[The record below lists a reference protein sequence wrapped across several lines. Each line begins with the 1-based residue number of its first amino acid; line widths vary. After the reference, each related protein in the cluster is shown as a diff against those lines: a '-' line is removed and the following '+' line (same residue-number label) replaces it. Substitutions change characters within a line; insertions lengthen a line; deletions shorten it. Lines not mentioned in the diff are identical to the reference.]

1 MKTLY
6 LDCGMGAAGDML
18 TAALLELL
26 PDQDAFLQ
34 ELNHI
39 GIPGVEIAKER
50 VSKCGIGGTHVTV
63 KVNGAEEEAE
73 DAHFHL
79 HEHEHHHKHDHDH
92 EHDHEHEH
100 HHGHEEHTHGHA
112 HHHSGMHEIEH
123 IVRDLNVSD
132 KVQEDIL
139 GVYRLIAQAE
149 SRAHGVPVTGIHFH
163 EVGTMDAIAD
173 ITAVCLLMEKLAP
186 ERVVVSPV
194 HVGSGHVHCAHG
206 ILPVPAPATAYILRD
221 VPIYGGAVKGE
232 LCTPTGAALL
242 KYFAHSFGDMPV
254 MKTEAIGYGM
264 GKKDFE
270 CANCVRVL
278 LGETAEQR
286 ETVYE
291 LSCNVDDMT
300 AEELGFAMDRLFD
313 AGALEVYTAAVG
325 MKKSRPGTL
334 LRVLCEEQDREA
346 LVRAIFRHTTTLGI
360 RENTCGRYTLRRST
374 AIVNTPWGDVR
385 RKDSAGY
392 GVNRSKLEYDDLAKI
407 AREQGMSLR
416 QVRQAAERSPVKET
430 GMTKEAVIEF
440 FDRLAP
446 TWDDELEA
454 DPDKISFILDK
465 AGVGP
470 GARVLDVACGTGVLF
485 PYYAQRGAAQ
495 VTAVDI
501 SPKMAEI
508 AAGKTADDPRFQVI
522 CGDIEALEPTG
533 DFDCCVVYNAFP
545 HFPEPERLIGKLAA
559 WLKPGGRLTVAHGMG
574 LHALEHHHAGH
585 AARVS
590 RKMLPAPELAGL
602 FPARFRVDT
611 VLSDEGKYVVSGT
624 LLAREDS

>member
-18 TAALLELL
+18 SAALLELL
-26 PDQDAFLQ
+26 PDQDAFLE

-39 GIPGVEIAKER
+39 GIPDVWVTREEA
-50 VSKCGIGGTHVTV
+50 VKCGITGTHIRVTV
-63 KVNGAEEEAE
+63 GGMEEEAG
-73 DAHFHL
+73 DTHL
-79 HEHEHHHKHDHDH
+79 HD
-92 EHDHEHEH
+92 
-100 HHGHEEHTHGHA
+100 HGHEHPHR
-112 HHHSGMHEIEH
+112 HSGMHEIEH
-123 IVRDLNVSD
+123 IVRDLNVSE
-132 KVQEDIL
+132 KVQEDVL
-139 GVYRLIAQAE
+139 EVYRLIAQAE
-149 SRAHGVPVTGIHFH
+149 SHAHGVPVTEIHFH

-173 ITAVCLLMEKLAP
+173 ITAFCLLMEKLAP
-186 ERVVVSPV
+186 ERVVASPV

-242 KYFAHSFGDMPV
+242 KHFADSFGDMPV
-254 MKTEAIGYGM
+254 MKTTAIGYGM

-270 CANCVRVL
+270 AANCVRAL
-278 LGETAEQR
+278 LGEAADSR
-286 ETVYE
+286 ETVYQ

-313 AGALEVYTAAVG
+313 AGALEVFTVAVG

-334 LRVLCEEQDREA
+334 LCVLCEEPVHEA
-346 LVRAIFRHTTTLGI
+346 VIKTIFQHTTTIGV

-374 AIVNTPWGDVR
+374 NLVHTPWGDVR
-385 RKDSAGY
+385 RKDSTGY
-392 GVNRSKLEYDDLAKI
+392 GVSRSKLEYDDLSKI
-407 AREQGMSLR
+407 AREQGVSLR
-416 QVRQAAERSPVKET
+416 QVRELAERSPVKEI
-430 GMTKEAVIEF
+430 GMTKEAVTEF

-454 DPDKISFILDK
+454 DPDKINFILDK
-465 AGVGP
+465 AGVVP
-470 GARVLDVACGTGVLF
+470 GSRVLDVACGTGVLF
-485 PYYAQRGAAQ
+485 PFYVQRGTAQ

-508 AAGKTADDPRFQVI
+508 AAGKTDDARFQVI

-545 HFPEPERLIGKLAA
+545 HFPEPERLIEKLAG
-559 WLKPGGRLTVAHGMG
+559 WLCPGGRLTVAHGMG

-590 RKMLPAPELAGL
+590 RKMLPAQELAGL
-602 FPARFRVDT
+602 FAHRFRVDT

-624 LLAREDS
+624 RKEDN